1 LILPGENMFNV
12 LCRRSLLLLLA
23 VSSWLIVSCALSPQ
37 QVTIKP
43 DITVGAAGYGKGR
56 AISVQAEDLREN
68 PVIGTRGGVY
78 GNTSTIEIGNDV
90 KSEIAFAVA
99 KGLGNWGFKP
109 QVNGSDQTM
118 TMVVA
123 LSSLTYTLDS
133 NPAIGKAHVTATIT
147 VDVTQ
152 GNRSY
157 HGSYGANNEVGYI
170 APPPEERNNTQI
182 NEAIS
187 IALQKV
193 FEDEGLINFL
203 QP

>member
-1 LILPGENMFNV
+1 MFNV
-12 LCRRSLLLLLA
+12 LCRRFLLV

-43 DITVGAAGYGKGR
+43 DMTVGAATYGNGR
-56 AISVQAEDLREN
+56 AISVQAEDLRGN

-78 GNTSTIEIGNDV
+78 GKTSTIEIGNDV
-90 KSEIAFAVA
+90 KSEIASAVA

-109 QVNGSDQTM
+109 QVDGSDQPL

-123 LSSLTYTLDS
+123 LSSLTYTLDN
-133 NPAIGKAHVTATIT
+133 NPAIGKARVAVTMT
-147 VDVTQ
+147 VEVTQ

-157 HGSYGANNEVGYI
+157 HGNYGANNEVGYVT
-170 APPPEERNNTQI
+170 PPLEERNNTQI

-193 FEDEGLINFL
+193 FEDEGLIRFL
-203 QP
+203 QQ